1 MSPRKH
7 GSIQGK
13 SQLMD
18 PPPRS
23 MYQRCSLG
31 QRTKKIVP
39 PCEIVVTVKK
49 LFLVFFYI
57 LITHAAP

>member
-1 MSPRKH
+1 
-7 GSIQGK
+7 
-13 SQLMD
+13 
-18 PPPRS
+18 